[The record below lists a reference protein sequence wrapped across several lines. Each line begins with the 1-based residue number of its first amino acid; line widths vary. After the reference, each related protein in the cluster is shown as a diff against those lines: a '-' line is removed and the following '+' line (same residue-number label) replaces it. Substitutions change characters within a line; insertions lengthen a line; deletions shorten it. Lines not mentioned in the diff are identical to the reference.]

1 MYTCTVYGYVRVNWD
16 VISAVDCTA
25 GLQLSPLYFGS
36 IGRSNFYGM
45 LVDTVWAT
53 ISMAVVIQMRGQ
65 VRVEACFLCGHRL
78 PLP

>member
-1 MYTCTVYGYVRVNWD
+1 MHSPAYDHALVNWD
-16 VISAVDCTA
+16 VISWFDCTT

-65 VRVEACFLCGHRL
+65 VSPGGS
-78 PLP
+78 